1 MHNEKN
7 SLPALAQAQDALAR
21 KVVDLIR
28 QEMSGD
34 EIYQLMQGDA
44 MWLAMQ
50 MICGPNGAACCIRR
64 SAVSSLSR

>member
-1 MHNEKN
+1 MHNEIN
-7 SLPALAQAQDALAR
+7 SLPALALAQDALAR

-28 QEMSGD
+28 QEMSG
-34 EIYQLMQGDA
+34 EELCGLIQGDA

-64 SAVSSLSR
+64 SAVNGVSR